1 MARKR
6 EFPPMEC
13 EVCGIT
19 FVPRDS
25 RRRTCSRICGGR
37 LGNTKSAREKA
48 RQTKLEKYGD
58 PNFNNREK
66 VRKTTQEKYGEE
78 YINSSQ
84 VPEIK
89 KKIVDTY
96 TERHGGMGMASK
108 SAAKKTL
115 ETTKKKFGVENDE
128 SIENVYQIKD
138 VKDKIRKTH
147 EENWG
152 GIGFASEELA
162 ERSKKTFKEKYGEDI
177 YNSSYMV
184 KRRTEGFMEKYGV
197 SRPLEVK
204 EFLDKMKET
213 SKIRNGGVGGNN
225 KSIQDKMN
233 KKIEE
238 FEFLYNQG
246 IYSLIEIED
255 IVGISKDT
263 SRKYAK
269 MLNIELP
276 KGNRLNQT
284 WKLFLEKETGINFE
298 LEGSIYNSPYKK
310 VDIYNEELKLGIEIN
325 PTITHSTQPSL
336 FHNKKVPKDYH
347 QQRAIEAENNGWN
360 LIQVFDW
367 DNEEDIIDLI
377 KTFKKENNKV
387 IYAKDTVAKE
397 ISIKDAKEF
406 TKLNHRQ
413 GNSAKE
419 KIAFGLFLE
428 ERLVQVMTFSKE
440 RFKIS
445 GEKDYEIIRMCSKK
459 GVKIVGGCGKLLN
472 YFINSEYE
480 PNRIKTFVDYSKG
493 QGQIYENSGMKFIGM
508 ANLNG
513 YYANVDTGE
522 AHKESTILKKFGK
535 EYNKLNL
542 TRKEYMNSKRF
553 YLIHDAGN
561 KIFEWNRNE
570 K

>member
-25 RRRTCSRICGGR
+25 RRRTCSRICGGK

-66 VRKTTQEKYGEE
+66 VRRTVQEKYGEE
-78 YINSSQ
+78 YINTSQ

-89 KKIVDTY
+89 KKIIDSY

-128 SIENVYQIKD
+128 SIENVYQIKE

-177 YNSSYMV
+177 YNSPYKSFLIV
-184 KRRTEGFMEKYGV
+184 KAFEEKYGV
-197 SRPLEVK
+197 SHPMFIPGIK
-204 EFLDKMKET
+204 EKAMNTIKE
-213 SKIRNGGVGGNN
+213 KHGGLGGNVN
-225 KSIQDKMN
+225 SIQEKT
-233 KKIEE
+233 KKRIEE
-238 FEFLYNQG
+238 FKELYDKDYTLVEISEIMG
-246 IYSLIEIED
+246 VSLNT
-255 IVGISKDT
+255 V
-263 SRKYAK
+263 RVWAK
-269 MLNIELP
+269 KIGIELTP
-276 KGNRLNQT
+276 SSILNQT
-284 WKLFLEKETGINFE
+284 WNLMLYKETGIEFKFE
-298 LEGSIYNSPYKK
+298 GKIYDDNKKK
-310 VDIYNEELKLGIEIN
+310 VDLYNEEFKLAIEIN
-325 PTITHSTQPSL
+325 PTITHSTQPTF
-336 FHNKKVPKDYH
+336 FHGKKVTIKYH
-347 QQRAIEAENNGWN
+347 QERAIMAEQNGWN

-367 DNEEDIIDLI
+367 DKPEDIIKLVRSFCNVSQD
-377 KTFKKENNKV
+377 K
-387 IYAKDTVAKE
+387 IYARKCEVREVKVKDVKPFIE
-397 ISIKDAKEF
+397 
-406 TKLNHRQ
+406 LNHRSGTKAT
-413 GNSAKE
+413 GN
-419 KIAFGLFLE
+419 IAFGLFYKGE
-428 ERLVQVMTFSKE
+428 LVQTTTFSKE
-440 RFKIS
+440 RFV
-445 GEKDYEIIRMCSKK
+445 KDEGKSHYELIRMCSKEGTK
-459 GVKIVGGCGKLLN
+459 VVGGASKLLKA
-472 YFINSEYE
+472 FINSDYK

-493 QGQIYENSGMKFIGM
+493 QGEVYEKMGMEYKGL

-513 YYANVDTGE
+513 LYANIDTGE
-522 AHKESTILKKFGK
+522 AYKVTACTSKFKK
-535 EYNKLNL
+535 EYEKLGM
-542 TRKEYMNSKRF
+542 TQQQYMNSKRF
-553 YLIHDAGN
+553 YRINDAGN